1 MKIEG
6 NIPVAVNAETVEREK
21 RITTESNAES
31 VNVKKDTLSLQHV
44 KDVELSTL
52 VSSHYDKCKYAMD
65 LFVHGN
71 ISVDEMK
78 NRLAGVIRDVYSIKI
93 ENGLEE
99 GKEVGFLNSWYLSLR
114 NSAIWISEGANL
126 VEGREIAHE
135 YGIGRNNFVY
145 YNAKYYYVCEQIT
158 RTLGECMNEFAEEKS
173 LGELH
178 NEEYY
183 TKNTKPGFNFNSL
196 CMCTYTNVEM
206 INTEVDP
213 PKDFVFFCG
222 KNWETEEE
230 IFYVNDISLR
240 SDSAKNETVLQDGRE
255 SKPPLNMLDYAK
267 RLFSGEDVMW
277 DTFHFLKNFRICSLK
292 RLYMA
297 Y

>member
-1 MKIEG
+1 MKIEENMMG
-6 NIPVAVNAETVEREK
+6 AVNMETVEREK
-21 RITTESNAES
+21 RVTTESKAEP
-31 VNVKKDTLSLQHV
+31 VNVKEDTLSLQHV

-52 VSSHYDKCKYAMD
+52 VLSYYNKCSDAMK
-65 LFVHGN
+65 LFAHGN

-78 NRLAGVIRDVYSIKI
+78 NRFTGAIRDVYRIKK
-93 ENGLEE
+93 ENGLEDGGE
-99 GKEVGFLNSWYLSLR
+99 TRVLNSMYLSLR
-114 NSAIWISEGANL
+114 NSAIYISEGANL

-158 RTLGECMNEFAEEKS
+158 RTLGECMNEFAEDKS

-196 CMCTYTNVEM
+196 CMCRYANVEM

-240 SDSAKNETVLQDGRE
+240 SGSAKNETVLQDGRE